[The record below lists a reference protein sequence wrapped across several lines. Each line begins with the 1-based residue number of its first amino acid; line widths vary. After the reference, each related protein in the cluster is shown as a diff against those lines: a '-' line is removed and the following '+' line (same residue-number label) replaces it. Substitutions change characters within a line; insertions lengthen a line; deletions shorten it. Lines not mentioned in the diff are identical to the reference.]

1 MPDLLDPVFLNSL
14 LRFVTPILFAALG
27 GLWCQRV
34 GVFNIALEGQLLA
47 GAFAAVAGSYYLHS
61 ALAGVISAAF
71 AGALFGALFALLVV
85 RFRAD
90 AIITALAL
98 NLFSAGLSVFLL
110 RSLFGVRGAFRDPGI
125 VGLEPVGLPLIDDLP
140 IAGPVLGPLLS
151 GHSILV
157 YLALA
162 AVVLSHLLLFY
173 HRWGLRVRAVGE
185 QPAAANALG
194 VGADRVRYSV
204 ITGAGMLC
212 ALGGAQLA
220 LGNVTLFVENMSAGR
235 GWIAVVAVMLGQA
248 YPLAVA
254 AACGLFGSVDSL
266 SFRLQGLGLVS
277 QLSDALPYI
286 ITLTSLIIIAVYRK
300 CTTTRRIKS

>member
-110 RSLFGVRGAFRDPGI
+110 RSLFGVRGAFRDPRI
-125 VGLEPVGLPLIDDLP
+125 VGLEQVRLPLIDDLP
-140 IAGPVLGPLLS
+140 IVGPLLS

-194 VGADRVRYSV
+194 VRADRVRYSV

-300 CTTTRRIKS
+300 CTITRRIKS